1 MNKELLNK
9 IKAEFENRFPQNP
22 LLVSSPGRINLI
34 GEHTDYNMGLV
45 FPATI
50 DKYIITALAKS
61 NESISI
67 VYSIDLDESL
77 KIDFNNLEKQEAGSW
92 KNYVIGV
99 ISGLMDKDANI
110 ENFNLVFGGD
120 IPIGAGLSSSAA
132 LENGIVYGLNE
143 LFGLGLS
150 KNEMMDISILAEH
163 DFAGVNCGV
172 MDQFSNLHGKSGHAI
187 LLDCSDLSFQHIPVQ
202 LDDYQLLLINTNV
215 KHQLSDSPYNQRKL
229 SCKTGLQ
236 VLQNEFPELGSLSNA
251 GLGQLYSVKEKLS
264 PEVYNRCLYVIEENG
279 RVKFSK
285 SALEKKDW
293 LSFGDLLFASHE
305 GLSKLYEVSCPEL
318 DFLVD
323 LAKEE
328 KSVIG
333 SRMMGG
339 GFGGCTINL
348 IEKGKVDD
356 FIRKA
361 GKAYQHKF
369 GKSISAY
376 PVNISDGTRL
386 VKPFG

>member
-1 MNKELLNK
+1 MNKELINK
-9 IKAEFENRFPQNP
+9 IKTGFENRFAQNP
-22 LLVSSPGRINLI
+22 LLVSSPARINLI

-50 DKYIITALAKS
+50 DTYIITALAKS
-61 NESISI
+61 NESVSN
-67 VYSIDLDESL
+67 VYSIDFDEDL
-77 KIDFNNLEKQEAGSW
+77 EIDFNKLEKQEAGSW

-99 ISGLMDKDANI
+99 VSGLLDISSNL

-150 KNEMMDISILAEH
+150 KNEMMDISIAAEH

-187 LLDCSDLSFQHIPVQ
+187 LLDCSNLSFQHIPVK

-215 KHQLSDSPYNQRKL
+215 KHQLSGSPYNQRKL
-229 SCKTGLQ
+229 SCKTGLK
-236 VLQNEFPELGSLSNA
+236 VLQNEFPELNSLSEA
-251 GLGQLYSVKEKLS
+251 GLGQLNLVKEKMS
-264 PEVYNRCLYVIEENG
+264 AEVYNRCLYVIEENR
-279 RVKFSK
+279 RVKSSK
-285 SALEKKDW
+285 IALENKDW
-293 LSFGDLLFASHE
+293 QSFGNLLFASHE

-323 LAKEE
+323 LAKQDT
-328 KSVIG
+328 SVIG

-339 GFGGCTINL
+339 GFGGCTINI

-361 GKAYQHKF
+361 GKAYKAKF
-369 GKSISAY
+369 GISISTY

-386 VKPFG
+386 V